1 MSKALWL
8 YGLTIAVWQSPLMK
22 LSYPA
27 HFPVKVTGTG
37 EGTFILWVPRYSL
50 IIKPLYV
57 KVMALLG
64 LWRKNNLAGSMFYF

>member
-1 MSKALWL
+1 MYYSLSYFLPNVKSLFDLGQKGIRRRSKALWL

-37 EGTFILWVPRYSL
+37 EGTFILWGH
-50 IIKPLYV
+50 
-57 KVMALLG
+57 LLMD
-64 LWRKNNLAGSMFYF
+64 L